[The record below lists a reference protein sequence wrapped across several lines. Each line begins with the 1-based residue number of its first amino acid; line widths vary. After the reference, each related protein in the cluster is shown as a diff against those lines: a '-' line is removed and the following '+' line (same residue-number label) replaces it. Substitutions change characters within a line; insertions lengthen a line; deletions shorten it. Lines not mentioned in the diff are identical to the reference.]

1 MDQASGR
8 GLNSIGVQ
16 QIQDE
21 FRRSSDCSPA
31 AVNHDRALQQFWMCS
46 DGTQDSRFACLRKAQ
61 FSEFLFITSDHVAS
75 RASEHLPDSGKLFHR
90 QWSFQVF
97 HDFDL
102 DMITRREFFY
112 QSQGFS

>member
-1 MDQASGR
+1 
-8 GLNSIGVQ
+8 
-16 QIQDE
+16 
-21 FRRSSDCSPA
+21 
-31 AVNHDRALQQFWMCS
+31 MCS